1 MTAQD
6 IMRAAILAE
15 TRTALRDTGGNRTRA
30 AKALNLSK
38 QALYGRLEMFPE
50 LVREFP
56 ATQGRPEKRGS
67 ET

>member
-6 IMRAAILAE
+6 IMRAAMLAE

-38 QALYGRLEMFPE
+38 PRKMYGF
-50 LVREFP
+50 
-56 ATQGRPEKRGS
+56 AAY
-67 ET
+67 